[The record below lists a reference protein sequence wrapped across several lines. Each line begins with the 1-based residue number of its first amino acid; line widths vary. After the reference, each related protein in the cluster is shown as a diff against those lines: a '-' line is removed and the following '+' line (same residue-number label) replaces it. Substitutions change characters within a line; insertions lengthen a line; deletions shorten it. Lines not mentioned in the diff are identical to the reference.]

1 MDDRDMIQRVTTLER
16 DMKSAFNKL
25 SEHDNVIKEIR
36 SDQKILHEMNAN
48 IAVLAKSQEYQ
59 GKKIDELRNDVK
71 ELKEKPAK
79 RWDTLATVIITSI
92 ASGLIG
98 FILSKVIG
106 S

>member
-1 MDDRDMIQRVTTLER
+1 MDDRNMIQRVTTLER

-25 SEHDNVIKEIR
+25 SEHDNAIKEIR

-59 GKKIDELRNDVK
+59 GKKIDIIEADIK
-71 ELKEKPAK
+71 DLKERPVK
-79 RWDTLATVIITSI
+79 RWDALISVIITAI

-106 S
+106 T

>member
-1 MDDRDMIQRVTTLER
+1 MDDKMIERVTTLER
-16 DMKSAFNKL
+16 DLKTAFKKL
-25 SEHDNVIKEIR
+25 NEHDDAIREIR

-59 GKKIDELRNDVK
+59 GKKIDTIEADIK
-71 ELKEKPAK
+71 DLKERPVK
-79 RWDTLATVIITSI
+79 RWDALISVIITAI

>member
-1 MDDRDMIQRVTTLER
+1 MDDKMIERVTTLER
-16 DMKSAFNKL
+16 DLKTAFKKL
-25 SEHDNVIKEIR
+25 NEHDDAIREIR

-59 GKKIDELRNDVK
+59 GKKIDAIEADIK
-71 ELKEKPAK
+71 DLKERPVK
-79 RWDTLATVIITSI
+79 RWDALISVIITAI